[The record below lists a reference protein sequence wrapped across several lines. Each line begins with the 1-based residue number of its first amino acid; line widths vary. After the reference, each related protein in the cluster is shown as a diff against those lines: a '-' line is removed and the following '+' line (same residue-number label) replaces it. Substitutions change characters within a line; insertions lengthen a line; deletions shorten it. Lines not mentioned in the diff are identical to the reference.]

1 MDSRWWRC
9 VNVCSSTVTNV
20 PLWPGLSVMGR
31 PCLCEG
37 RAVFGKSLKLLP
49 NFTINLKPPLK
60 SKVYLRDIHVENK
73 CMNTK
78 REKVSGMNRE
88 MGVDLYTLVILCI
101 RASQEALVVKNPP
114 ANAGDTRDEGSI
126 SGSGRSPGKGNGTTV
141 QYLGWKILQTRG
153 VWRTTVHAATKS
165 NWALYA

>member
-1 MDSRWWRC
+1 
-9 VNVCSSTVTNV
+9 
-20 PLWPGLSVMGR
+20 
-31 PCLCEG
+31 
-37 RAVFGKSLKLLP
+37 
-49 NFTINLKPPLK
+49 
-60 SKVYLRDIHVENK
+60 
-73 CMNTK
+73 MNTK

-153 VWRTTVHAATKS
+153 VWWTTVHAATKS
-165 NWALYA
+165 N